1 MRWRIQLA
9 EYDFEVVH
17 KPGKKNTNADALSRV
32 NILERK
38 NTKPLEI
45 DADMKTKILQE
56 SHD

>member
-9 EYDFEVVH
+9 KYDFEVVH
-17 KPGKKNTNADALSRV
+17 KHGKKNTNADALSRV